1 MGLLASA
8 ALLIVLFAYVFWP
21 DENPFTQRARTRFDF
36 LEERRESVMNN
47 LRDLSFEYRAG
58 KYPEQDYA
66 AQRDILEREAADILR
81 EMDTLQ
87 EVPSRG

>member
-8 ALLIVLFAYVFWP
+8 VLLLALFAYVFWP
-21 DENPFTQRARTRFDF
+21 EENPFTQRPRTRVDF
-36 LEERRESVMNN
+36 LEERREAVMNN

-81 EMDTLQ
+81 ELDTLQ
-87 EVPSRG
+87 QLPLHG

>member
-1 MGLLASA
+1 MGLLVSA
-8 ALLIVLFAYVFWP
+8 IFLIAIFAYVFWP
-21 DENPFTQRARTRFDF
+21 EENPFTQQARTRLDF
-36 LEERRESVMNN
+36 LEERRDAVMNN

-66 AQRDILEREAADILR
+66 AQRDVLEREAAEILH

-87 EVPSRG
+87 QMPLRS

>member
-8 ALLIVLFAYVFWP
+8 ILLLTLFAYVFWP
-21 DENPFTQRARTRFDF
+21 DENPFTQRDRTRLDF

-66 AQRDILEREAADILR
+66 TQRDILEREAAEILR
-81 EMDTLQ
+81 EMDLLQ
-87 EVPSRG
+87 GLPSRG

>member
-8 ALLIVLFAYVFWP
+8 VLLVALFAYVFWP
-21 DENPFTQRARTRFDF
+21 EENPFQQRARTRLDF

-58 KYPEQDYA
+58 KYPEQDYST
-66 AQRDILEREAADILR
+66 QRDILEREAADILR

-87 EVPSRG
+87 EVPSRA

>member
-8 ALLIVLFAYVFWP
+8 VLLIALFAYVFWP
-21 DENPFTQRARTRFDF
+21 EKNPFTQGARTRLDF
-36 LEERRESVMNN
+36 LEERREAVMNN
-47 LRDLSFEYRAG
+47 LRDLSFEHRAG

-66 AQRDILEREAADILR
+66 TQRDILEREAADILR

-87 EVPSRG
+87 ELPARS